1 MTKLNEGQYQEAE
14 TYLPDLEEEELR
26 DYFVKISSET
36 RNISIYSFVRYMYEK
51 TGERKWLLTAI
62 SVARR
67 GLTWLRGGAFVALF
81 HCRQLLETEPENTSV
96 IDLMEELQCI
106 EQTPC
111 KKVKNKDFFCALIQ
125 GDYETAARFCTDR
138 DLSGKLV
145 GMACDTDS
153 LCVYSFT
160 RYMYENTGEM
170 KWLEIAETIAEIA
183 MCWMEGGYSV
193 ALFHHRERL
202 AREQTYASQKQLQ
215 QGNLLKRTAAQDR
228 IYKVWKGLLF
238 FWEIPEKLVDDEEA
252 LEIASVVV
260 RKEPQNDLAL
270 RVFKRNGRALPD
282 LQLAGESVPKELLT
296 EIMEGK
302 FRRARVFFLDME
314 EQKRYD
320 MLLFFWEIP
329 EKLVDD
335 EEALEIASVVVR
347 KEPQNDLALRVF
359 KRNGRALPDLQLA
372 GESVPKELL
381 TEIMEGKFRRARVF
395 FLDMEE
401 QKRYDMLLKMAYDT
415 RHRSISLFVHDLMSV
430 YQENVL
436 RNNNMAVGSKTERLC
451 VSDRAIDLLCGG
463 NRYDD
468 ECFDLVTKILQEEPD
483 NLSALWIMQQ
493 NKRVLPDID
502 IREPEVS
509 EELLR
514 KINCGNYHKAAEY
527 LQKFDEEEQNDIL
540 VRLQYQ
546 VKNGSIFVFLKYLH
560 EETQD
565 PRWDEP
571 GRVVGAIF
579 SAQRAS
585 GVHNCKVNK
594 PELPE
599 YDIRVVDRRRK
610 KHPDFII
617 FEEGM
622 NKEKVDYADLLIIQK
637 EKNSKYVEF
646 CTADRRFR
654 KRISMETAMEKARCH
669 SFVLLNRGQAVN
681 LHHVKS
687 LNRGSIMLD
696 DGTVIPVSKTRLPE
710 ISGCLERYWCS
721 EADKRKN
728 D

>member
-1 MTKLNEGQYQEAE
+1 MNHNEDRMSEFMTKLNEGKYQETE
-14 TYLPDLEEEELR
+14 SYLLDLEEEELR

-81 HCRQLLETEPENTSV
+81 HCRQLLEAEPENQPVTA
-96 IDLMEELQCI
+96 LMEELQCI

-111 KKVKNKDFFCALIQ
+111 KKVKNKDFFYALIQ
-125 GDYETAARFCTDR
+125 GDYETATRFCTDR
-138 DLSGKLV
+138 NLCGKLV

-215 QGNLLKRTAAQDR
+215 QGNLLKRAAAQDR
-228 IYKVWKGLLF
+228 IYKVWKG
-238 FWEIPEKLVDDEEA
+238 
-252 LEIASVVV
+252 
-260 RKEPQNDLAL
+260 
-270 RVFKRNGRALPD
+270 
-282 LQLAGESVPKELLT
+282 
-296 EIMEGK
+296 
-302 FRRARVFFLDME
+302 
-314 EQKRYD
+314 
-320 MLLFFWEIP
+320 LLFFWEIP

-415 RHRSISLFVHDLMSV
+415 RHRSISLFVHDLISA
-430 YQENVL
+430 YQENIL
-436 RNNNMAVGSKTERLC
+436 RNNNIASGRKTESLR
-451 VSDRAIDLLCGG
+451 VPDRAIDLLCGEY
-463 NRYDD
+463 RYDE
-468 ECFDLVTKILQEEPD
+468 ECFNLVTKIIQEEPG
-483 NLSALWIMQQ
+483 NLSALWIMRQ
-493 NKRVLPDID
+493 NQRILPDIA
-502 IREPEVS
+502 IRETEVS

-514 KINCGNYHKAAEY
+514 EINCGNYHKAAEY
-527 LQKFDEEEQNDIL
+527 LQDFDEEEQNDIL

-646 CTADRRFR
+646 CTADQRFR
-654 KRISMETAMEKARCH
+654 KRISMETAMEEARCH